1 MFRGKASV
9 VKNLMVVG
17 KLSILLACSPAV
29 AEDIYNPKFFHYQG
43 TGLIIKDLIDI
54 SLGWLKRL
62 DDNQKA
68 KHAEAITHS
77 LLYTENGQSVT
88 WYQGNASGM
97 SRVVMTWPT
106 GSGYCR
112 RLHTQVIAY
121 NTERT
126 LAATACY
133 HNSSGKWQWAIE

>member
-1 MFRGKASV
+1 
-9 VKNLMVVG
+9 MVVG
-17 KLSILLACSPAV
+17 KLSILLACSPAI
-29 AEDIYNPKFFHYQG
+29 AEDIYNPKFFQYEG
-43 TGLIIKDLIDI
+43 SGLIIRDLIDI
-54 SLGWLKRL
+54 SLGWFKRL

-97 SRVVMTWPT
+97 ARVVMTWPT

-112 RLHTQVIAY
+112 RLHTQVIAF

-133 HNSSGKWQWAIE
+133 HNSSGKWRWAIE